1 MIQSQKVQFEE
12 LFTSFPLGLII
23 LDAEQNLLYMNK
35 QAEKIMHA
43 FNQDIDIMLRHV
55 FGNDDY
61 TAIAESGMFFSKV
74 KKIGQNLFHMQARSL
89 FLHETNNEVT
99 ILIFN
104 NLENIKELDMIDSLK
119 RINTELE
126 NILESSYDGI
136 ILSDKTGRIYRVS
149 KSVERLTGGVKCSD
163 IMGKTAQELENEG
176 YILSQTRKILGKNP
190 LMVTQKLR
198 TGVEIF
204 ITSNR
209 VFDEKGEIL
218 FNVDNLRNMEEL
230 NQLKKNM
237 EEARGLSQRY
247 LTELQELRDRLM
259 EQDKIIIRSA
269 EMKHLMDAIL
279 KVSKTDANV
288 LITGDTG
295 VGKEIAAKMIHKMSS
310 RKEGPFVVINC
321 GAIPDTLL
329 ESELFGYEAGAFTG
343 ARKEGKIG
351 FMEIAKKGS
360 LLMDEI
366 GDLPLGLQVKLLRA
380 IQEQTIYKLGSSV
393 PIKLDLRIMAATNL
407 NLEELV
413 SAGKFRSD
421 LYYRLNVLP
430 LYIPPLR
437 ERKEDIIPL
446 AYHFLEKFNKK
457 YSADKFLSLEVCN
470 ILEAHIW
477 PGNVRELENLIERLV
492 IICEEKKI
500 TKDYLPGSLRNQES
514 DDIYPE
520 DVTSLREAISKL
532 EEKLIRK
539 TLLNYKTKQ
548 KAAQALNIDYSTF
561 YRKLKKYNIL

>member
-1 MIQSQKVQFEE
+1 MVQSKRVQFEE

-23 LDAEQNLLYMNK
+23 LDAEENLLYMNK

-55 FGNDDY
+55 FGNDNY
-61 TAIAESGMFFSKV
+61 SAIVASGMLFSKL
-74 KKIGQNLFHMQARSL
+74 KKIGQDLLHVHASSL
-89 FLHETNNEVT
+89 FLHETNKKA
-99 ILIFN
+99 IMLMFN
-104 NLENIKELDMIDSLK
+104 NLENITELDMFDSLK

-163 IMGKTAQELENEG
+163 IMGKTAQELESEG

-237 EEARGLSQRY
+237 EEAWDLSQRY
-247 LTELQELRDRLM
+247 YTELQELRDRLM

-269 EMKHLMDAIL
+269 EMKHLMDALL
-279 KVSKTDANV
+279 KISKTDANV

-295 VGKEIAAKMIHKMSS
+295 VGKEIAAKMIHKMSN

-351 FMEIAKKGS
+351 FMEVAKKGS

-380 IQEQTIYKLGSSV
+380 IQDQTIYRLGSSV
-393 PIKLDLRIMAATNL
+393 PIKLDVRIMAATNQ

-413 SAGKFRSD
+413 STGKFRKD
-421 LYYRLNVLP
+421 LFYRLNVLP
-430 LYIPPLR
+430 LCIPPLR

-446 AYHFLEKFNKK
+446 AYHFLEKYNKK
-457 YSADKFLSLEVCN
+457 YSANKFLSLEVCN
-470 ILEAHIW
+470 LLEAHSW

-492 IICEEKKI
+492 IISEEKKI
-500 TKDYLPGSLRNQES
+500 TKDYLPGSLRSQES
-514 DDIYPE
+514 DDLYPE
-520 DVTSLREAISKL
+520 DVSSLREAISKF
-532 EEKLIRK
+532 EEKLIKK
-539 TLLNYKTKQ
+539 TLLHYKSKQ
-548 KAAQALNIDYSTF
+548 EAAQALNIDYSTF
-561 YRKLKKYNIL
+561 YRKMKKYNIL